1 MARDYQLDVRVL
13 EAGHIGWGASGRNGG
28 FCSIGGTSLDLRHL
42 LETYGVDNVRAYYQ
56 SQVDA
61 VDLVA
66 QIISAERIDTPM
78 QGSSEL
84 EVAHSPKAFV
94 HLQQLAK
101 QQRDLLGLDVRSFS
115 ADEFR
120 ERYFDTV
127 ENFGASRLRPT
138 FGLHPMRYIRGL
150 AAAAVQ
156 RGARLHADSEV
167 LRWEK
172 DGARHRLITSEGTL
186 HAGRVVFATNGFM
199 PEQLNDRFRGIVLPL
214 ISAIIVTKPLTDAE
228 LAEYRWQTEDPSIN
242 SRELLNYFRLLPDR
256 RFLFG
261 GRGHSTGAEAAQ
273 QTIRS
278 TLHEQM
284 IRQWPAWRDV
294 DVEYFWHGLICM
306 TRRQTACIGRLEEEP
321 GVFFA
326 FGYHGNGVNTAT
338 WSGKQLADWLGNSAL
353 NATGLP
359 DTIPVLMR
367 GLSRRFPFPAMRL
380 NYLRVALFMKKL
392 QDRFG

>member
-1 MARDYQLDVRVL
+1 
-13 EAGHIGWGASGRNGG
+13 
-28 FCSIGGTSLDLRHL
+28 
-42 LETYGVDNVRAYYQ
+42 
-56 SQVDA
+56 
-61 VDLVA
+61 
-66 QIISAERIDTPM
+66 
-78 QGSSEL
+78 
-84 EVAHSPKAFV
+84 
-94 HLQQLAK
+94 
-101 QQRDLLGLDVRSFS
+101 
-115 ADEFR
+115 
-120 ERYFDTV
+120 
-127 ENFGASRLRPT
+127 
-138 FGLHPMRYIRGL
+138 MRYIRGL